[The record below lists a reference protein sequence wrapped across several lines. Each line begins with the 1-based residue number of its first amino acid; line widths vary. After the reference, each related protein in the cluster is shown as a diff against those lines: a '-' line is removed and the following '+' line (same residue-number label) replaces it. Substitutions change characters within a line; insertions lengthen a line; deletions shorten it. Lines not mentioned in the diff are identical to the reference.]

1 MIRSYLLMRIL
12 TLALVA
18 SSFLCEPAIAQIY
31 RENIEW
37 LDVWI
42 PNTNDKALPRV
53 LLIGDSITRG
63 YGKQV
68 EANLKDKA
76 YVARL
81 ATSKSLGDPAL
92 LDQMSL
98 VLREHRFDIIHFNN
112 GMHGDRY
119 SEDAYA
125 GALPKM
131 LATLRNEAPRARL
144 IFCTTTDVR
153 ERNTLEH
160 VLPKTE
166 LMKRRNELLIAFA
179 KSEKIPV
186 NDVFSLIQDHP
197 EYHAADGVHF
207 NDKGSAALAE
217 KVAGEISKLLQ

>member
-1 MIRSYLLMRIL
+1 MRIL

-18 SSFLCEPAIAQIY
+18 SSFLCLPAAAQIY

-76 YVARL
+76 YVARV

-92 LDQMSL
+92 LDQLSL

-112 GMHGDRY
+112 GMHGDGY
-119 SEDAYA
+119 SEDVYA
-125 GALPKM
+125 DALPKM
-131 LATLRNEAPRARL
+131 LATLRDEAPRARL

-153 ERNTLEH
+153 ERNKLEH

-166 LMKRRNELLIAFA
+166 RMKRRNALLIAFA
-179 KSEKIPV
+179 KSEKIAV
-186 NDVFSLIQDHP
+186 NDLFSLIEDHP

-217 KVAGEISKLLQ
+217 KVAAEISKLLQ